1 MGAQPPDIAAFLASA
16 AFAVVGA
23 SNDRAKYGNKVL
35 RCYQQ
40 HGKPVVGVNP
50 KLAEVEG
57 VPCHASLRLI
67 PGRCGY
73 WFYFF
78 RMKPEAFRCNRAEF
92 VKALAAEGVD
102 TSAGYVAVPLHR
114 NPVFLKHGFF
124 AGHWPVREAGLTTMD
139 YSKHQTPEAEAILQ
153 TGIRIVI
160 HEGMTEDYIAGV
172 AEAIGKVARHY
183 AV

>member
-67 PGRCGY
+67 PGAARAVSIVAPPMAAAAIVADAQAAGVRHL
-73 WFYFF
+73 WFQ
-78 RMKPEAFRCNRAEF
+78 PGAEDAVAISAARA
-92 VKALAAEGVD
+92 
-102 TSAGYVAVPLHR
+102 
-114 NPVFLKHGFF
+114 
-124 AGHWPVREAGLTTMD
+124 AGL
-139 YSKHQTPEAEAILQ
+139 S
-153 TGIRIVI
+153 VI
-160 HEGMTEDYIAGV
+160 AFGPCLLVALGYHE
-172 AEAIGKVARHY
+172 H
-183 AV
+183 